1 MFDEEKLNGDL
12 PIIPLI
18 AVLHSTNN
26 FSEESKLGEGGFGPV
41 YKVLMIFMT
50 DSFYIW
56 HFSMYSHLLKLFSG
70 NSTRWKANCSE
81 KALKIF
87 WSGLTGVQE

>member
-12 PIIPLI
+12 PTIPLI

-41 YKVLMIFMT
+41 YKVLMIWNLT
-50 DSFYIW
+50 DSLRLAFFYMFTFVATFIRE
-56 HFSMYSHLLKLFSG
+56 FYPMEDKL
-70 NSTRWKANCSE
+70 
-81 KALKIF
+81 
-87 WSGLTGVQE
+87 Q